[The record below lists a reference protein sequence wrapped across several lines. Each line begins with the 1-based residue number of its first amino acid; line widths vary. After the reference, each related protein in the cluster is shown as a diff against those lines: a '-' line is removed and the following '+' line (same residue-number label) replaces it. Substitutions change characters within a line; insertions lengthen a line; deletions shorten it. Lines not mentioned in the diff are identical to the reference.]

1 VAAVLPPWTP
11 DLPTLDLLVS
21 VAELGSLGRAAAAHG
36 ISQPSASLRLSR
48 LERRLGIAVLVR
60 TSRGSQLTPAG
71 QAVVA
76 WARKVI
82 ATATALTDGI
92 TALQQDRAARMRVAA
107 SLTIAEYLLP
117 TWLLRLRRRNP
128 GAEVAVSVANSHDVC
143 ARIRSGEADLGLIET
158 PTLPTDLT
166 ATPIGSD
173 RLVLVVSPDYP
184 LAAKAT
190 SALPATDIPELPLL
204 IRETGSGTRDTFFT
218 ALRAALPGT
227 SPPPLPYASELG
239 STTTILATARA
250 GGGVG
255 VVSTLAA
262 ASDLAAGALVEI
274 PVSQLPLDRTL
285 HAVWLGEHPT
295 LLAIDLIQQ
304 AIAATRPNDPVLSQ

>member
-48 LERRLGIAVLVR
+48 LERRLGIALLVR
-60 TSRGSQLTPAG
+60 TSRGSRLTPAG

-76 WARKVI
+76 WAREVI
-82 ATATALTDGI
+82 AAATALTDGI
-92 TALQQDRAARMRVAA
+92 AALQQDRAACLRVAA

-143 ARIRSGEADLGLIET
+143 DKVRSGEAELGLIET
-158 PTLPTDLT
+158 PTIPSDLS
-166 ATPIGSD
+166 AAPIGSD
-173 RLVLVVSPDYP
+173 RLVLVVSPNYP
-184 LAAKAT
+184 LAAKAG
-190 SALPATDIPELPLL
+190 SALLPADIPELPLL
-204 IRETGSGTRDTFFT
+204 MRETGSGTRDTFLT
-218 ALRAALPGT
+218 ALRAALPRTG
-227 SPPPLPYASELG
+227 PPSLSHASELG

-262 ASDLAAGALVEI
+262 SSDLATGALVDV
-274 PVSQLPLDRTL
+274 PVRHLPLDRTL
-285 HAVWLGEHPT
+285 HAVWLGDHPT
-295 LLAIDLIQQ
+295 PLAAELIQHGLE
-304 AIAATRPNDPVLSQ
+304 APRHTS